1 MKRFT
6 KSIHLALSAV
16 LLGLVA
22 QASASAD
29 RPNIVWIFAEDMNS
43 WMGCYGDNTVPTP
56 NIDALA
62 RGGQVDGFESDAAA
76 AGDATDKL
84 TVTGPEG
91 TEKVEVNE
99 AFEIRMTNTT
109 AFE

>member
-1 MKRFT
+1 
-6 KSIHLALSAV
+6 L
-16 LLGLVA
+16 
-22 QASASAD
+22 
-29 RPNIVWIFAEDMNS
+29 
-43 WMGCYGDNTVPTP
+43 
-56 NIDALA
+56 
-62 RGGQVDGFESDAAA
+62 ESDAAA

-91 TEKVEVNE
+91 TEKIEVNE